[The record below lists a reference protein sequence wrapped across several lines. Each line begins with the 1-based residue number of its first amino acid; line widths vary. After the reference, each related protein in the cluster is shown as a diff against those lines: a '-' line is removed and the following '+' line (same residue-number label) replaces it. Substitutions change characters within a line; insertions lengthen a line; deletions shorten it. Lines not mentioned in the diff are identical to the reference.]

1 MTPQERLDYLLE
13 VAATPSNRG
22 RLTHSWVAENI
33 SLEAADGVYAAINAV
48 SQPSALRFVTGNG
61 IDTTAALWKAQA
73 EAVAAANESLA
84 PFLVT
89 LRDFESI
96 YQPRWQ
102 TEGYEAEPTLA
113 QVTKELII
121 SAARSKIT
129 NIAAF
134 LDTVDLSEFTA
145 ESLQAAIDSRMSSEN
160 GTVAGGD

>member
-22 RLTHSWVAENI
+22 RLTHSKVSAEP
-33 SLEAADGVYAAINAV
+33 SLGHAIADQVYAAIKAM
-48 SQPSALRFVTGNG
+48 SEPTSIRYAAGEG
-61 IDTTAALWKAQA
+61 IDTTSPAWKQQA
-73 EAVAAANESLA
+73 NHVAEQNELLA

-102 TEGYEAEPTLA
+102 TEGYEAEPTLE
-113 QVTKELII
+113 QVTKETIT
-121 SAARSKIT
+121 SATRSKLT
-129 NIAAF
+129 NIAAW

-145 ESLQAAIDSRMSSEN
+145 STLQAAIDGLMASED
-160 GTVAGGD
+160 GTV